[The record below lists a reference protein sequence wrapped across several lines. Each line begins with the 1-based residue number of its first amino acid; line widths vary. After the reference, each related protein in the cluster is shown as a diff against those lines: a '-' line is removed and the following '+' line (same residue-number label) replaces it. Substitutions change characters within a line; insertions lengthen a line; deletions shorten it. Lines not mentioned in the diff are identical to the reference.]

1 MPYPYVPGTPASLKA
16 FVEAVDEA
24 ITKYG
29 FHNKKAM
36 RGWLGSP
43 DYHFYT
49 RMKDAE
55 TSTSTSSQNPEPNL
69 ANQDEVMAERDE
81 GKDRQR
87 PVPSGD
93 KHDQPTQS
101 AATQAV
107 CAKSPVNE
115 DTPSDSSRIAT
126 LADIERFRADFERRL
141 EKLEAKAL
149 GRSPSA
155 YSAENPVPECPAERQ
170 KPLDALSKAP
180 VIGSESGEGSHGSH
194 GSDDSD
200 DYDSNDSS
208 DNEPEEDCVHG
219 RGHDVYCGG
228 CMASRDD
235 SDG

>member
-1 MPYPYVPGTPASLKA
+1 MHRSKPIDSYIQISQPRRLRTYRIHRPNTIAMSSHNYFVPGTAGNLEA
-16 FVEAVDEA
+16 FLEAVDEA
-24 ITKYG
+24 IVKHGYD
-29 FHNKKAM
+29 KKAM
-36 RGWLGSP
+36 RNWLGSP
-43 DYHFYT
+43 AYRQYLHVKATEICNSASSHQVLGPDLA
-49 RMKDAE
+49 MKD
-55 TSTSTSSQNPEPNL
+55 
-69 ANQDEVMAERDE
+69 E
-81 GKDRQR
+81 G
-87 PVPSGD
+87 
-93 KHDQPTQS
+93 
-101 AATQAV
+101 
-107 CAKSPVNE
+107 
-115 DTPSDSSRIAT
+115 IAT